1 MAMVSFCQLA
11 DRNDAYAGASAS
23 LMSTFENLAKRL
35 GSEIE
40 EGRGRY
46 QEWDDPDL
54 HTGSATRKLC
64 DLRHVTSPLWA

>member
-1 MAMVSFCQLA
+1 MNIALRKRSVKMAMVSFCQLA

-40 EGRGRY
+40 EG
-46 QEWDDPDL
+46 
-54 HTGSATRKLC
+54 
-64 DLRHVTSPLWA
+64 